1 MRTLQDYRDK
11 YREIAQS
18 LGYTGDSAELL
29 IQLLA
34 NASYIEEVENI
45 RYMEES
51 SLSTAVLENSK
62 IQHCVDMMYSV
73 FRGTCPR
80 VLIHFKPNK
89 RVQFTKYSEI
99 ISSSNFKIYYL
110 GFLDDS
116 QIQPAEVGKI
126 TWEDIMKSEN
136 TFSAEPSSSNKEYT
150 IVGLLSTGKEQNGPI
165 TITNT
170 NGYYIEVPENN
181 ISNDVYVTLGN
192 GTNKNITRNFSSHLL
207 NGDLFDLT
215 IPGYGSRLY
224 FYGSGLETSD
234 SNITF
239 SYFPF
244 TELSSFQDSELK
256 RITLKDTELRP
267 VSGSTSEETT
277 LERILR
283 NSDLEEIAPG
293 LVYIPEVPKEDLRA
307 IHYNANKGRYTNAI
321 VRSNNDLSYL
331 LVQDYSG
338 KVRSAV
344 CRYSSDGAITIY
356 YIPTSNNNLLSEQ
369 EKNDFKTSKQA
380 YFVTTELG
388 VEKAN
393 EITGVLDIDLV
404 LKAPISN
411 LEEEIRKI
419 VAEYEYNFEYTPYL
433 MDSAKFNAN
442 IKNKILSELSKID
455 NIRYVKDVVWTPDE
469 EDEDND
475 TSAALRSY
483 YKISLTINTTI
494 L

>member
-11 YREIAQS
+11 YREIARS

-29 IQLLA
+29 IQLLS

-51 SLSTAVLENSK
+51 SLSTAILENSK

-80 VLIHFKPNK
+80 VLLHFKPNK
-89 RVQFTKYSEI
+89 KVQFTKYSEI
-99 ISSSNFKIYYL
+99 ISSSNFKIFYL
-110 GFLDDS
+110 GFIDDTRIS
-116 QIQPAEVGKI
+116 ASEVGKI

-136 TFSAEPSSSNKEYT
+136 TFSVEPSSFGQEYT
-150 IVGLLSTGKEQNGPI
+150 IVGLLSTGDEHKTTGLQY
-165 TITNT
+165 T
-170 NGYYIEVPENN
+170 NGYYIDVNENN
-181 ISNDVYVTLGN
+181 ISNDVYVISN
-192 GTNKNITRNFSSHLL
+192 GGINRTVTRNFSSHLL

-224 FYGSGLETSD
+224 FYGSGLISSD
-234 SNITF
+234 SIDF
-239 SYFPF
+239 HYFPF
-244 TELSSFQDSELK
+244 TELGSFQESELK
-256 RITLKDTELRP
+256 RITLKDTELTKI
-267 VSGSTSEETT
+267 SGALSG
-277 LERILR
+277 ILG
-283 NSDLEEIAPG
+283 NSDLSEIAPG
-293 LVYIPEVPKEDLRA
+293 IVYVPEVPKEDLRA

-344 CRYSSDGAITIY
+344 CRYNSDGAITVY
-356 YIPTSNNNLLSEQ
+356 YIPTSNSNLLSEQ
-369 EKNDFKTSKQA
+369 EKSDFKTSKQA
-380 YFVTTELG
+380 YFVTTELSI
-388 VEKAN
+388 EKAT

-404 LKAPISN
+404 LKESGDN

-433 MDSAKFNAN
+433 MKAETFNSG

-455 NIRYVKDVVWTPDE
+455 NIRYVKDVVWTPSDSDE
-469 EDEDND
+469 GSGDD
-475 TSAALRSY
+475 AALRSY